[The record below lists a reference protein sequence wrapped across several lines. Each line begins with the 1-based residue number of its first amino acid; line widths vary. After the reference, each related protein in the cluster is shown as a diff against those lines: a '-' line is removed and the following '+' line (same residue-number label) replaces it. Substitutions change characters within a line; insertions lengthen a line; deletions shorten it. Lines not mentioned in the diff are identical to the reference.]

1 MYSGHIIIQGCQLWP
16 FEGNKYLQLHTFHG
30 LNFVW
35 THSCNECHSPSFIHL
50 PSLRSRHFIQIKTTE
65 REREKSCCHWCGPNP
80 GLFGG
85 SCTHYREGWKL
96 YRSARMM
103 DDKLNLCPGTEG
115 EWWQRYLSWEW
126 RLGSGEAGCLK
137 AQDVDKFIHWTPPP
151 GPFLCFE
158 SSPLAKWPAL
168 LMLPMCKE
176 KHAAPGIPPPLPRVL
191 HSSLTHFWPC
201 LFGLLQQLLDFGS
214 VG

>member
-1 MYSGHIIIQGCQLWP
+1 MDPQLQWMSQSIIYPLGQS
-16 FEGNKYLQLHTFHG
+16 K
-30 LNFVW
+30 
-35 THSCNECHSPSFIHL
+35 
-50 PSLRSRHFIQIKTTE
+50 IKTFYTNKNHWE
-65 REREKSCCHWCGPNP
+65 RKIMLPLMRSQPWPVW
-80 GLFGG
+80 G
-85 SCTHYREGWKL
+85 SRTHYREGWKL
-96 YRSARMM
+96 HLPTRMM

-126 RLGSGEAGCLK
+126 RLGSGDAGCLK

-158 SSPLAKWPAL
+158 SSPLAKWPAS

-176 KHAAPGIPPPLPRVL
+176 YHAVPGIPPLLPRVL
-191 HSSLTHFWPC
+191 HSSLTHFWMC
-201 LFGLLQQLLDFGS
+201 FFGLLQQLLDSGS